1 MSKEREGQGY
11 YIKEYGAN
19 KYVEISGA
27 VIQLIDKTTPNI
39 DSIPIYKGRT
49 WSLPLFFASAESH
62 TKIIHN
68 PGAFIKLPLG
78 TAAPTLHR
86 STPSSSFEDN
96 IIKEGKAEN
105 IMKEDGVKYFYNVY
119 CMGIRHRLLK
129 GCQLLNPD
137 TRNDVLTPKKT
148 WILPQRPV
156 FASDNQP
163 IMIRNYGA
171 LISSE
176 TSFSEEIIP
185 RNLFVALRFFK
196 IIVVYLMKE
205 SI

>member
-1 MSKEREGQGY
+1 MK
-11 YIKEYGAN
+11 
-19 KYVEISGA
+19 
-27 VIQLIDKTTPNI
+27 IDKYAQILHIPLRGYAI
-39 DSIPIYKGRT
+39 DNSPVHKGRT

-62 TKIIHN
+62 TKIIYN

-96 IIKEGKAEN
+96 IIKEGKVKN

-129 GCQLLNPD
+129 GHQLLSLN

-148 WILPQRPV
+148 WLLPQCPV
-156 FASDNQP
+156 SALKCQP
-163 IMIRNYGA
+163 TFSRHYGI
-171 LISSE
+171 LISNGLPIPE
-176 TSFSEEIIP
+176 KIIP

-196 IIVVYLMKE
+196 IIVVYLMKK